1 MLTPFQHLFRTTRC
15 PPAERFRLLRRS
27 RGDFVDAQ
35 TARSV
40 GRELFALAI
49 TLAAVLRFVLAASRC
64 ATPPHAGQAGGP
76 SRVKQVVKK
85 SIEDLKILLNFCF
98 TAVLSV
104 RTVGLS
110 DRRAGWLHLPRLR
123 RSRKGSIRHGVE
135 ERANAKMNF
144 LYAVVQAI
152 FSRGFVIFLYTI
164 ITIFSSA
171 QTMLRSSFE
180 LGASALA
187 GTALAFFAACTFVGS
202 FLARKEKK
210 YRVIDLGPVFS

>member
-1 MLTPFQHLFRTTRC
+1 
-15 PPAERFRLLRRS
+15 
-27 RGDFVDAQ
+27 
-35 TARSV
+35 
-40 GRELFALAI
+40 
-49 TLAAVLRFVLAASRC
+49 
-64 ATPPHAGQAGGP
+64 
-76 SRVKQVVKK
+76 
-85 SIEDLKILLNFCF
+85 
-98 TAVLSV
+98 
-104 RTVGLS
+104 
-110 DRRAGWLHLPRLR
+110 
-123 RSRKGSIRHGVE
+123 
-135 ERANAKMNF
+135 MNS

-210 YRVIDLGPVFS
+210 YRVIDLIGIGAIALIFIFGGFALAYWSGFQTNVLDYTIDGFDWLLVGLVAALFVTRKQDAL

>member
-1 MLTPFQHLFRTTRC
+1 
-15 PPAERFRLLRRS
+15 
-27 RGDFVDAQ
+27 
-35 TARSV
+35 
-40 GRELFALAI
+40 
-49 TLAAVLRFVLAASRC
+49 
-64 ATPPHAGQAGGP
+64 
-76 SRVKQVVKK
+76 
-85 SIEDLKILLNFCF
+85 
-98 TAVLSV
+98 
-104 RTVGLS
+104 
-110 DRRAGWLHLPRLR
+110 
-123 RSRKGSIRHGVE
+123 
-135 ERANAKMNF
+135 MNF

-210 YRVIDLGPVFS
+210 YRVIDLIGIGAIDRRICARILVGISNKRP